1 MLIHSIYQNVF
12 TATLSILNDLTNPT
26 RYTEENVED
35 LKAQEMNI
43 GLLETVHSDILSIS
57 RLSS

>member
-1 MLIHSIYQNVF
+1 MLIHSIHQNVF
-12 TATLSILNDLTNPT
+12 TATLSILNDLTNAT

-43 GLLETVHSDILSIS
+43 GLLETVHNDILSIS

>member
-43 GLLETVHSDILSIS
+43 GLLETVHNDILSIS